1 MHLRHRGPSPQHHPR
16 LRRDPGAGAGPRGPT
31 RHSRADDCGGRPLPR
46 FDSIGMSMT
55 ASTTQPTNIVPPFL
69 LVGRERAW
77 CIVSGAVD
85 VFLVDVN
92 GRSEE
97 HTSEL

>member
-1 MHLRHRGPSPQHHPR
+1 MHLRHRCPPPEYHPR

-31 RHSRADDCGGRPLPR
+31 RHSRPDDFRRGTLPR
-46 FDSIGMSMT
+46 IDSVGMSMT
-55 ASTTQPTNIVPPFL
+55 ASTTQSANIVPPFL

-85 VFLVDVN
+85 QMISVEGPYRALIQS
-92 GRSEE
+92 G
-97 HTSEL
+97 